1 MSNPSI
7 NREKWSV
14 IRFDQMAECLTVRV
28 EPSETTLERY
38 VGLEHLDPETL
49 KISRWGTPS
58 DVIGE
63 KLHFW
68 PGDIIFGK
76 RRAYQKKLA
85 VADFEGICSAH
96 AMVLRAR
103 PEIVLPEFLPF
114 FMQSDMFFERAL
126 SISVGSLSPTINWGT
141 LAKQEFPLPPLDE
154 QRRIAEILWAADE
167 VIISYKKTIEK
178 TLSAMKSYR
187 YEIFSEINATKYEK
201 LGSLYEVQL
210 GKTIS
215 PSARKGNNLKPYLC
229 NINVQWDSI
238 DLSVIK
244 QMSFNEQEEKKYL
257 LKDGDILVC
266 EGGEVGRAAIWNNDI
281 TEMYY
286 QNALHRLRPI
296 GNRLL
301 PEIFIQY
308 MMYAADKGMLQALTG
323 LSTIAHLTTVKL
335 KTLLVPIPS
344 ECCQAEISCIFS
356 NFKNAI
362 NAANISLNSAKALK
376 NELMNQFFLMKD
388 KAD

>member
-1 MSNPSI
+1 MKNPTI
-7 NREKWSV
+7 VTFGDVVRNVDESV
-14 IRFDQMAECLTVRV
+14 RDPQN
-28 EPSETTLERY
+28 SGLERY
-38 VGLEHLDPETL
+38 VGLEHIDPESL
-49 KISRWGTPS
+49 HIQRWGLISEGTS
-58 DVIGE
+58 FTRRFRKGQV
-63 KLHFW
+63 L
-68 PGDIIFGK
+68 FGK
-76 RRAYQKKLA
+76 RRAYQRKVA
-85 VADFEGICSAH
+85 VAEFDGLCSSDILVFEPKDDRLLP
-96 AMVLRAR
+96 VL
-103 PEIVLPEFLPF
+103 LPF
-114 FMQSDMFFERAL
+114 ICQSDGFFEHAL
-126 SISVGSLSPTINWGT
+126 DTSAGSLSPRTKFKE
-141 LAKQEFPLPPLDE
+141 LARYEFPLPPLDE

-178 TLSAMKSYR
+178 TLSALKSYR

-215 PSARKGNNLKPYLC
+215 PTARKGNNLKPYLC